1 MADLKRYW
9 CERALD
15 AFSEKTRK
23 SQQQIFS
30 PILWIPLLFLLMGLG
45 ASGKETPPRVISGI
59 LGGSVTFPLN
69 ISINAE
75 IELITWTYLSK
86 TLVLAITSRS
96 GITILLKEYSGRLN
110 ISQDGYSLCM
120 SNLTKSDSG
129 SYQAQII
136 QKNVDHTVRNEFILH
151 IYEQLQEPQVTVKSM
166 TSSENDSCTVTL
178 ICTVNGSKDGVQYSW
193 IQKDT
198 HNKTSHE
205 SHILRVSPSA
215 CDPDLPYTC
224 TARNPVSQNSSQ
236 PVRVRQFCT
245 GTSRK
250 KTTGKTVI
258 GILGEPVTLSLEF
271 PASEETKNVVWV
283 FNTSVISQEPKG
295 AATVDPHRH
304 KSKSSEERRLRISDQ
319 DSSLK
324 ISQLKMEDTG
334 PYHAYVCSETSRG
347 PSVRHFTLLVY
358 QRLKKPNVTQSP
370 VHMTN
375 GICEVVLTCSVEGGE
390 KDVRYTWMPLQKET
404 VMSQGKS
411 HLNVS
416 WKIGERLPNFTCTT
430 HNPVSNSS
438 RQLSSGSLCSGPERN
453 KRLWIL
459 LLLGLFL
466 GMLIGGCF
474 ILKKRKLCEGSS
486 LAIRNS
492 QAKVPAEI
500 PETPAGHIGFSVL
513 SQQYEKLDMPAK
525 TIRHHSTSTS
535 DTSSESSATTEEDD
549 EKTRMHST
557 VNGRSQVYDLFTQED
572 IAHDLASEG
581 QAEYEAVSPD
591 DKVAKSMD
599 EEDTAYTQESLIV
612 QGKNPLPQKKEGSNT
627 IYCSIQKHKTMVQ
640 TPQQDTESPETPTYE
655 NFT

>member
-59 LGGSVTFPLN
+59 LGGSVTFLLN
-69 ISINAE
+69 VSKNAE

-96 GITILLKEYSGRLN
+96 DITILLKEYSGRLN

-178 ICTVNGSKDGVQYSW
+178 TCTVNGSKDGVQYSW

-250 KTTGKTVI
+250 KTTEKTVV

-271 PASEETKNVVWV
+271 PANQETKNVVWV

-295 AATVDPHRH
+295 AATVDPHRR
-304 KSKSSEERRLRISDQ
+304 KPKSSEERRLRISDQ

-324 ISQLKMEDTG
+324 ISQVKMEDTG

-375 GICEVVLTCSVEGGE
+375 GICEVVLTCSVEDGG
-390 KDVRYTWMPLQKET
+390 KDVRYTWMPLQKEA

-486 LAIRNS
+486 LAIGYS
-492 QAKVPAEI
+492 QANVPAEI
-500 PETPAGHIGFSVL
+500 PETPAGHIEFSVL

-557 VNGRSQVYDLFTQED
+557 VNSRSQVYDLFTQED
-572 IAHDLASEG
+572 ITHDLASEG

-612 QGKNPLPQKKEGSNT
+612 QRENPLPQKKEDLNT
-627 IYCSIQKHKTMVQ
+627 IYCSIQKHKMMVQ

>member
-1 MADLKRYW
+1 MADLKRCW

-23 SQQQIFS
+23 NQQQIFS
-30 PILWIPLLFLLMGLG
+30 PILWIPLLFLLM
-45 ASGKETPPRVISGI
+45 
-59 LGGSVTFPLN
+59 
-69 ISINAE
+69 
-75 IELITWTYLSK
+75 
-86 TLVLAITSRS
+86 
-96 GITILLKEYSGRLN
+96 
-110 ISQDGYSLCM
+110 
-120 SNLTKSDSG
+120 
-129 SYQAQII
+129 
-136 QKNVDHTVRNEFILH
+136 
-151 IYEQLQEPQVTVKSM
+151 EQLQEPQVTVKSM

-178 ICTVNGSKDGVQYSW
+178 TCTVNGSKDGVQYSW

-198 HNKTSHE
+198 HNKTAHE
-205 SHILRVSPSA
+205 RHILRVSLSP

-250 KTTGKTVI
+250 KTTEKTVV

-271 PASEETKNVVWV
+271 PANQETKNVVWV
-283 FNTSVISQEPKG
+283 FNTSVISREPKG
-295 AATVDPHRH
+295 AATVDPHRR
-304 KSKSSEERRLRISDQ
+304 KPKSSEERRLRISDQ

-375 GICEVVLTCSVEGGE
+375 GICEVVLTCSVEGGG
-390 KDVRYTWMPLQKET
+390 KDVRYTWMPLQKEA

-453 KRLWIL
+453 KRLWIP

-474 ILKKRKLCEGSS
+474 ILKKRKLCSS
-486 LAIRNS
+486 LAIRYS
-492 QAKVPAEI
+492 QANVPAEI
-500 PETPAGHIGFSVL
+500 PETPAGHIEFSVL

-612 QGKNPLPQKKEGSNT
+612 QGENPLPQKKEDSNT
-627 IYCSIQKHKTMVQ
+627 IYCSIQKHKMMVQ
-640 TPQQDTESPETPTYE
+640 TPQQATEPPETPTYE